1 MAEIPPRR
9 LKPRLKRHKVRLR
22 GLQGHL
28 RDTRS
33 APGEHERCN
42 DHIAC
47 ACANAGLYF
56 FLGWA
61 MNRSS
66 VGRLF
71 LGIPLP
77 GEVRAGLEAHLRGAF
92 GERIPG
98 RAVRPE
104 NWHLTL
110 RFLGDTDADRHAKVV
125 DELRRAE
132 LGAAFDL
139 AFGALGAFPRPARAT
154 VLWVGV
160 GDGADRI
167 RELAATIETAVRR
180 AGFAADDKP
189 FSPHLTVS
197 RIQPPAD
204 LRQTLAAVPPFNGRI
219 RVDGVVLFRSHLG
232 SGPPRYERMET
243 FALE

>member
-1 MAEIPPRR
+1 
-9 LKPRLKRHKVRLR
+9 
-22 GLQGHL
+22 
-28 RDTRS
+28 
-33 APGEHERCN
+33 
-42 DHIAC
+42 
-47 ACANAGLYF
+47 
-56 FLGWA
+56 

-77 GEVRAGLEAHLRGAF
+77 PEVREGLEAHLRGAF

-110 RFLGDTDADRHAKVV
+110 RFLGDTDADRHAQLI

-139 AFGALGAFPRPARAT
+139 AFAALGAFPRAARAT

-160 GDGADRI
+160 GDGADRM
-167 RELAATIETAVRR
+167 RELATTIEDAARR
-180 AGFAADDKP
+180 AGFAAEEKP

-197 RIQPPAD
+197 RVQPPAD
-204 LRQTLAAVPPFNGRI
+204 LRETLAAVPPFAGRM

-232 SGPPRYERMET
+232 GGPPRYERMET
-243 FALE
+243 FAVRQLPHA